1 MPRVPVYENT
11 QQQLDTMN
19 PYSSARA
26 TAEDFGAGV
35 GQAMMQ
41 AGDTLGNMAERLE
54 QEREEEANLNV
65 ESKYNNEVFDL
76 LRQADLDY
84 TSTAGGNSVSGY
96 QKANERLN
104 EVRKQVLDG
113 IESPL
118 EKQKME
124 FLLTKR
130 MNQSKELYG
139 RHRQTQ
145 FEVYEEDTF
154 KADLANTAKSAS
166 DFQSIPEISDRFTRT
181 GLYQIEQ
188 FGEKRGWPP
197 EKVKQFQQ
205 DHLDVVYGN
214 IADVKFQQDPQAGA
228 SWLADNQGKMSP
240 EIYAKKMT
248 TYKPVL
254 DGIRADAYI
263 QNAVAGLPTQGMEQ
277 PVQGAVFD
285 VNKIENSL
293 NEYTPHIKE
302 ASLQSGV
309 RESLLAKVI
318 DVESNGN
325 PNAVSPKGAGGV
337 MQIMPATAKELGLSN
352 KDRFNPAKAIPAGA
366 RYLGQQIT
374 KHGEVLG
381 TAAYNAGAGRL
392 VGWTDKN
399 GVKHEGAISK
409 ARKKYDTA
417 NPSVGQV
424 MEFMPDETKRY
435 VDKIFNT
442 SGDVLSVGVKTTT
455 RGQST
460 PPQDAQQ
467 NTLPDISTKEGVNS
481 FFARET
487 RKAQQI
493 QDKDVRNKIQA
504 GLNLF
509 KSNQLAIINAQTDAD
524 NNVVY
529 SAFNQ
534 YMANNNGILDV
545 EKALHSNPQALEAF
559 SRFDE
564 QKKFNILSKKNTED
578 ERMDKELSKKSNVA
592 LLQAKAYFSNNPELL
607 KSVDFLSPEY
617 SKNMTR
623 EDTLKMVLW
632 KNEQEKSVPTDP
644 LHTNVNQGKAVFN
657 DMWTQF
663 YNKPT
668 AQRIL
673 YLADGTPTED
683 GKLYLFQYGM
693 FMERQKEIQQVNGGK
708 PLTREEQEG
717 IIRDVVVQSKQDVAY
732 ITKEKAWYTAGFGS
746 DMPVKK
752 TGTLSDVATSL
763 TAKGSP
769 LEGRNPRD
777 VAKLLIDRSKTGN
790 PADIYEIRDLLN
802 AKKGMNNGK

>member
-41 AGDTLGNMAERLE
+41 AGDALGNMAKRLE

-76 LRQADLDY
+76 IRQADLDY

-113 IESPL
+113 IEDPL

-124 FLLTKR
+124 LLLTKR

-166 DFQSIPEISDRFTRT
+166 DFHSVPEISDRFTRT

-188 FGEKRGWPP
+188 FGEKRGWSP

-228 SWLADNQGKMSP
+228 SWLAENQGKISP
-240 EIYAKKMT
+240 VVYSKKMT

-254 DGIRADAYI
+254 DGIQADAYV

-374 KHGEVLG
+374 KYGEVLG

-424 MEFMPDETKRY
+424 MEFMPDETRKY
-435 VDKIFNT
+435 VDKIFDT
-442 SGDVLSVGVKTTT
+442 KKGVVNPVAKKTPEAQTVT
-455 RGQST
+455 RPVESR
-460 PPQDAQQ
+460 
-467 NTLPDISTKEGVNS
+467 PDLTTKEGINS

-487 RKAQQI
+487 NKVQQI
-493 QDKDVRNKIQA
+493 QDKSVRDKTQA

-509 KSNQLAIINAQTDAD
+509 KSNQLAIINAQIDAD
-524 NNVVY
+524 NEVMS
-529 SAFNQ
+529 SAQLRDLSEHGDIDINRVLRNDQSAREVFSKMPQSKQLSYLKTGIGDKTKNKAEMEK
-534 YMANNNGILDV
+534 MATVNGNL
-545 EKALHSNPQALEAF
+545 
-559 SRFDE
+559 
-564 QKKFNILSKKNTED
+564 
-578 ERMDKELSKKSNVA
+578 
-592 LLQAKAYFSNNPELL
+592 AKAFYTDNPDLL
-607 KSVDFLSPEY
+607 KSFDPFDQKQGAGFTPKVASELA
-617 SKNMTR
+617 
-623 EDTLKMVLW
+623 LW
-632 KNEQEKSVPTDP
+632 KSNLEKNKPTDP
-644 LHTNVNQGKAVFN
+644 MQTNISQGKRIFGEVWGGVYQKPA
-657 DMWTQF
+657 TQKTF
-663 YNKPT
+663 RSKNE
-668 AQRIL
+668 L
-673 YLADGTPTED
+673 TED
-683 GKLYLFQYGM
+683 GKSYYYQYGV
-693 FMERQKEIQQVNGGK
+693 FEERIKEAIQNNKGQ
-708 PLTREEQEG
+708 PLTREEQEQIADG
-717 IIRDVVVQSKQDVAY
+717 VIADTSKEVVYYADRMFLGGLGDDDGRYEATQGVSEF
-732 ITKEKAWYTAGFGS
+732 I
-746 DMPVKK
+746 
-752 TGTLSDVATSL
+752 TSL
-763 TAKGSP
+763 TRKDGKLDGVDPEDATAYV
-769 LEGRNPRD
+769 LEQINEGR
-777 VAKLLIDRSKTGN
+777 VV
-790 PADIYEIRDLLN
+790 DIELMRKALGG
-802 AKKGMNNGK
+802 KKK